1 VTIILYYIIFY
12 FSTSSSGLIWDEGPG
27 AFIEATQSPSPTSSQ
42 ACVICD
48 AQVAQK
54 ESESPALDFGSF
66 SYLGATF
73 HELDFI
79 YAQALRGQDAPY
91 IIGQILSFTNGHANQ
106 APQVQVRW
114 LEHYD
119 DLIRHEPSAN
129 VGRKKDEVCCMQFS

>member
-1 VTIILYYIIFY
+1 M
-12 FSTSSSGLIWDEGPG
+12 SGLIWDEGLG
-27 AFIEATQSPSPTSSQ
+27 AFIEATQSPTAAPSQ
-42 ACVICD
+42 TCAICD

-66 SYLGATF
+66 SYLGASY

-79 YAQALRGQDAPY
+79 YALNEQDAPY

-106 APQVQVRW
+106 APQVQIRW
-114 LEHYD
+114 LERYD

-129 VGRKKDEVCCMQFS
+129 IGRKKDEVCCMQF